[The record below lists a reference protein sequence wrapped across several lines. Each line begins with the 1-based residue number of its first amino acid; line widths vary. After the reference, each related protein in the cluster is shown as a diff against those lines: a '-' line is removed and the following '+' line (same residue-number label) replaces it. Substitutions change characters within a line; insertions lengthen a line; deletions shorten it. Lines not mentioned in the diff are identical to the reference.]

1 MSNEYRL
8 VVAGCRDYHNY
19 SVASVEIEK
28 HIRTLGA
35 NCSVIIISGCA
46 SGADAL
52 GERYATEH
60 NLPIERYPADWERYG
75 RGAGPRR
82 NEQMAKVADGVL
94 VFWDGK
100 SRGTKSMIKCAKK
113 YNKPCQVVYINK

>member
-8 VVAGCRDYHNY
+8 VVAGCRDYHDY

-35 NCSVIIISGCA
+35 NRPVIIISGCA

-100 SRGTKSMIKCAKK
+100 SRGTQSMIKCAQKC
-113 YNKPCQVVYINK
+113 NKPCQVVYINK